1 MKINNIVKLMTVASC
16 AALFG
21 CTAKFEDFNTNKHE
35 ATYEQVLPGL
45 AGGLF
50 QQIERTVII
59 YRDGTGTLDSDYQVS
74 YNLCADTWAGY
85 FSPTLGDGHNNG
97 SFQINDGWSR
107 SLWVNKYS
115 KSMNAYTSLLSVV
128 DREQNPEIMAMADI
142 MKVTSMHQVTDAYG
156 PAPYSK
162 VGTSLTPDYDS
173 QESIYRQMLSELDEA
188 IDVLGEFATL
198 HPSSKLMENYDL
210 VYGGDP
216 ARWVRFANS
225 LRLRLAM
232 RVVYADENLAKA
244 EAEKSLT
251 NSFGLIENNA
261 DNAVVSGVEHHPIYE
276 INVNFNDADTQM
288 GASMDCYLNGYNDPR
303 AAKMWKTAGDGKFH
317 GVRSGIHNT
326 NWTPYKNAANRVSAP
341 NSDPKD
347 GFYKIEW
354 LNAAEVYFLRA
365 EAALRGWNAGGSAKE
380 FYEAGVTAS
389 FEEWGAS
396 GVDSYLASSTATSI
410 AFADVIGNANATAP
424 SSITIAYKDS
434 DSFEQNLE
442 RIITQK
448 WIAVFPNGSE
458 AWAEYRRT
466 RYPALLT
473 PANNDSDGKVDS
485 NLQIRRI
492 PYPISEQAE
501 NAKGLSIGLSLLGG
515 PDHAGTKLWW
525 DKK

>member
-1 MKINNIVKLMTVASC
+1 MKINAILKLMTVASC
-16 AALFG
+16 AAFLSVS
-21 CTAKFEDFNTNKHE
+21 CTKNFEDYNTNKHE
-35 ATYEQVLPGL
+35 ATYEQILPGL

-85 FSPTLGDGHNNG
+85 NAPTLGDGHNNG

-115 KSMNAYTSLLSVV
+115 KSMNAYTSLLSVL
-128 DREQNPEIMAMADI
+128 EEGANPEILALADI
-142 MKVTSMHQVTDAYG
+142 AKVTSMHQVTDAYG

-162 VGTSLTPDYDS
+162 AGTSLTPEYDS
-173 QESIYRQMLSELDEA
+173 QEAIYRQMLSELDEA
-188 IDVLGEFATL
+188 IEVLKEYATAN
-198 HPSSKLMENYDL
+198 PSAKILADYDL

-216 ARWVRFANS
+216 ARWIKFANS

-232 RVVYADENLAKA
+232 RVVYAAPDLAKT

-251 NSFGLIENNA
+251 DSFGLVDSNA
-261 DNAVVSGVEHHPIYE
+261 DNAVVSGVPHHPIFE

-303 AAKMWKTAGDGKFH
+303 MFLIAKPAKDGKLH
-317 GVRSGIHNT
+317 GVRNGIYNT
-326 NWTPYKNAANRVSAP
+326 NWTPYKNTANNVSAP
-341 NSDPKD
+341 NSTI
-347 GFYKIEW
+347 YKLEW

-380 FYEAGVTAS
+380 FYESGVKAS

-396 GVDSYLASSTATSI
+396 GADAYL
-410 AFADVIGNANATAP
+410 ANATATPAAFEDVVGNASAAAP
-424 SSITIAYKDS
+424 STITIAYKDS
-434 DSFEQNLE
+434 DTFERNLE

-448 WIAVFPNGSE
+448 WIALYPNGSE
-458 AWAEYRRT
+458 GWAEYRRT
-466 RYPALLT
+466 RYPGLVT
-473 PANNDSDGKVDS
+473 PANNGSNGTVDTD
-485 NLQIRRI
+485 LQIRRI

-501 NAKGLSIGLSLLGG
+501 NAKGLSIGLSRLGG
-515 PDHAGTKLWW
+515 PDNAGTKLWW